1 MTDVSLKLKLDEM
14 ALQREALQRESVK
27 LLKIK
32 PEILLFEFVVETRNQ
47 VVPPGSSGWSW
58 VEFSSVTPAPPLS
71 PLG

>member
-32 PEILLFEFVVETRNQ
+32 PEILYLNL
-47 VVPPGSSGWSW
+47 W
-58 VEFSSVTPAPPLS
+58 
-71 PLG
+71 